1 MSNSR
6 NRDHL
11 QVTLAQ
17 FISYAESN
25 SGYCTTCE
33 SFTVP
38 SGIEFDSLG
47 DDCGRC
53 GRSVVV
59 GLQVAYDLGY
69 FEPAPIDA
77 LAQRMGRVNRKGDTP
92 VRIVVVE
99 KTINNHP
106 LYSTHLILDTMQKL
120 ARIEGFISTTSE
132 SKRPRIGSRMVRNT
146 TTPMMSPGRNP
157 ATCWY
162 AMVADISA

>member
-69 FEPAPIDA
+69 FEIREWDEAPHFHLAPDFAMSASDFYDDVDRAIDGMYA
-77 LAQRMGRVNRKGDTP
+77 AAYG
-92 VRIVVVE
+92 
-99 KTINNHP
+99 
-106 LYSTHLILDTMQKL
+106 
-120 ARIEGFISTTSE
+120 
-132 SKRPRIGSRMVRNT
+132 MVR
-146 TTPMMSPGRNP
+146 
-157 ATCWY
+157 A
-162 AMVADISA
+162 